1 MNLELKKK
9 IKEFTYKKMLTKQ
22 AVRKCGGAACRVYLT
37 YKDIESGKEY
47 GIKGYGYCSD
57 RNDCANRQKI
67 AYRKGFGPK
76 VFGTF
81 SLKNPNKQ
89 IDMNDDVPYATIY
102 FYITEHAIVP
112 AMRAPKTLVATKQK
126 HIDFANL
133 CHIMDAHD
141 WGTDDIDLSYNTGY
155 IGARLVCIDFDDAT
169 LSC

>member
-1 MNLELKKK
+1 MNADLKNR
-9 IKEFTYKKMLTKQ
+9 IKEFTLKKMFTKR
-22 AVRKCGGAACRVYLT
+22 AVSKCGGAACRVYLT

-81 SLKNPNKQ
+81 SLKNPHPY
-89 IDMNDDVPYATIY
+89 IDIMSDVPYSTIY
-102 FYITEHAIVP
+102 FYVTEHAIVP
-112 AMRAPKTLVATKQK
+112 ASRAPINLVPTKQK

-133 CHIMDAHD
+133 CYIMDAHD
-141 WGTDDIDLSYNTGY
+141 WGTNDIDLSFNTGY
-155 IGARLVCIDFDDAT
+155 IGTKLVCIDFDDAT